1 MHLPTSLSG
10 VFLEACT
17 ITHIPTSINVF
28 TMYQSLK
35 MLFFFALQSGFCQKK
50 HKLIAL
56 GLKYKL

>member
-28 TMYQSLK
+28 TTYQSLK
-35 MLFFFALQSGFCQKK
+35 MLFFFTSNIIDLRSKDSSLAFIK
-50 HKLIAL
+50 
-56 GLKYKL
+56 

>member
-35 MLFFFALQSGFCQKK
+35 MLFFFTSNIIDLRSKDSSLAFIK
-50 HKLIAL
+50 
-56 GLKYKL
+56 

>member
-28 TMYQSLK
+28 TMYGNGLSVFKNAIFFTSSIIDLRSKDSSLAFIK
-35 MLFFFALQSGFCQKK
+35 
-50 HKLIAL
+50 
-56 GLKYKL
+56 

>member
-28 TMYQSLK
+28 TMYGSGLSVFK
-35 MLFFFALQSGFCQKK
+35 NAIFFNKRYNRFE
-50 HKLIAL
+50 I
-56 GLKYKL
+56 